1 MMEEKTIF
9 KKVVNTNG
17 VFSCDELDITV
28 EEWKKVLQDSLVYN
42 NYKLWLARFYQEVE
56 HKATCK
62 YMGEKYK
69 CSSQTPNS
77 VITKF
82 GIAARKILN
91 RFEIQEADGS
101 QTYWVIP
108 MKKGQT
114 VSGAFEWTMRDELVQ
129 AMEELGMTDPEEFEK
144 KTSFTWIPFY
154 TEMAEKLLKYKDNRD
169 ELVKIVY
176 GMDNE
181 YINYFKDDKK
191 EKFQDLHPFAFFC
204 IFNRQIST
212 QKRLKI
218 CSYLKEKL
226 EIKTDLPIDFT
237 GIPFVNN
244 QNSWWGMPWT
254 KNDAK
259 EDININWKLFEI
271 SQRIEIDNKNF
282 GDSFNFVLSR
292 GGTKRSLTMALYWI
306 RPYEFMPLDA
316 NSREYLQKIGINVFD
331 EKDLNGQNYLD
342 LCELIKDKIA
352 NNEIKE
358 KSIPE
363 ISNNAWLK
371 EPQGDTQM
379 TQEKSLVSKYTDLL
393 RNTKN
398 IILTGAPG
406 TGKTFMAKQIA
417 KELGCEDDNIG
428 FVQFH
433 PSYDYTDFVEGL
445 RPTDK
450 DGNGNV
456 GFERRDGVFKK
467 FCEKAIL
474 SSSVTEDIWKEL
486 NENPTIWK
494 VSLEKTGDNP
504 TRTDCL
510 KNGYIRLGWANYG
523 DVADFSN
530 FSGYTELGGSVVL
543 VAFQSKMK
551 VGDIV
556 LSCYSAT
563 EIDAVGIV
571 TGDYEY
577 RPEGGDYPRYRTVKW
592 IVKGIKENIVEK
604 NHGKTLT
611 LASVYKLSVSIK
623 DVFDIVEKNSTNQ
636 TLSSDSQEKTSN
648 SPYVFIIDEINRGE
662 VAKIFGE
669 LFYCVDPGYRGEK
682 GKINTQYQNLINE
695 NNIFHSGF
703 FIPENVYIIG
713 TMNDIDRS
721 VESMDFA
728 FRRRFSWIEVKASDT
743 VDMLD
748 SELSAELAEEAK
760 KRMIRLNKAIWDEKE
775 KKGIEGLNEAYHI
788 GASYFLKLKNYNGDF
803 ESLWE
808 YHIKGILQE
817 YLRGSGNEAKIAE
830 LKAAYDKE
838 EEN

>member
-17 VFSCDELDITV
+17 VISCDELDITV

-144 KTSFTWIPFY
+144 KASFTWIPFY

-417 KELGCEDDNIG
+417 KELGCKDDNIG

-467 FCEKAIL
+467 FCEKALKNLVDSNKTIIQIQKELSWQEKLMIFIDESIDDRRFYALSKNGKIGIENYHEDIIYIQLPDNPVHKSDQIHISKLLKILNSEEEFDRAIDVERYLNGYHSAEYSYLLAIYKAIRDFNFSSFEL
-474 SSSVTEDIWKEL
+474 SSKE
-486 NENPTIWK
+486 I
-494 VSLEKTGDNP
+494 
-504 TRTDCL
+504 
-510 KNGYIRLGWANYG
+510 
-523 DVADFSN
+523 
-530 FSGYTELGGSVVL
+530 
-543 VAFQSKMK
+543 
-551 VGDIV
+551 
-556 LSCYSAT
+556 
-563 EIDAVGIV
+563 
-571 TGDYEY
+571 
-577 RPEGGDYPRYRTVKW
+577 
-592 IVKGIKENIVEK
+592 IK
-604 NHGKTLT
+604 
-611 LASVYKLSVSIK
+611 
-623 DVFDIVEKNSTNQ
+623 
-636 TLSSDSQEKTSN
+636 QEKKN
-648 SPYVFIIDEINRGE
+648 FVFIIDEINRGE

-669 LFYCVDPGYRGEK
+669 LFYSVDPGYRVTSDDLNAIK
-682 GKINTQYQNLINE
+682 NDNKTITTIKTQYANLETEGNE
-695 NNIFHSGF
+695 FDKALGTSDFGHF

-748 SELSAELAEEAK
+748 PKYDDNGELIAGLEKNLAEKAK
-760 KRMIRLNKAIWDEKE
+760 LRMENLNAAIWDEKE
-775 KKGIEGLNEAYHI
+775 NKGIEGLNEAYHI
-788 GASYFLKLKNYNGDF
+788 GASYFLKLNNYDGDF
-803 ESLWE
+803 DKLWE

-830 LKAAYDKE
+830 LKAAYDRD
-838 EEN
+838 EENNGK

>member
-17 VFSCDELDITV
+17 IYSCDELDITV

-69 CSSQTPNS
+69 CSSQTPNI

-144 KTSFTWIPFY
+144 KASFTWIPFY

-271 SQRIEIDNKNF
+271 SQRIDIDNKNF
-282 GDSFNFVLSR
+282 GDSFDFVLSR

-306 RPYEFMPLDA
+306 RPYEFIPLDA

-331 EKDLNGQNYLD
+331 EKELNGQNYLD

-379 TQEKSLVSKYTDLL
+379 TQEDTLVSKYTDLL

-406 TGKTFMAKQIA
+406 TGKTYLAKQIA

-445 RPTDK
+445 RPKQSDNS
-450 DGNGNV
+450 DQI
-456 GFERRDGVFKK
+456 GFERKDGVFKD
-467 FCEKAIL
+467 FCARALKESYRENNENVDNFEECWERL
-474 SSSVTEDIWKEL
+474 VEEL
-486 NENPTIWK
+486 NENNYIDI
-494 VSLEKTGDNP
+494 SLLSGKGNLRVELNEYGTGLANRTYENDDYQEGNWISGKSKFFSKDQLYNIYQGLPGVPAGGHDN
-504 TRTDCL
+504 
-510 KNGYIRLGWANYG
+510 
-523 DVADFSN
+523 
-530 FSGYTELGGSVVL
+530 
-543 VAFQSKMK
+543 
-551 VGDIV
+551 
-556 LSCYSAT
+556 
-563 EIDAVGIV
+563 
-571 TGDYEY
+571 Y
-577 RPEGGDYPRYRTVKW
+577 RKA
-592 IVKGIKENIVEK
+592 IVEYMKK
-604 NHGKTLT
+604 NLGLLDYKKTEST
-611 LASVYKLSVSIK
+611 QKTK
-623 DVFDIVEKNSTNQ
+623 KNF
-636 TLSSDSQEKTSN
+636 
-648 SPYVFIIDEINRGE
+648 VFIIDEINRGE

-682 GKINTQYQNLINE
+682 GRISTQYQNLVTCGE
-695 NNIFHSGF
+695 FQKGF

-728 FRRRFSWIEVKASDT
+728 FRRRFTWTEVKASDT
-743 VDMLD
+743 QYMLD
-748 SELSAELAEEAK
+748 AELDAVLADEAK
-760 KRMIRLNKAIWDEKE
+760 RRMKNLNDAIWSWDENKKE
-775 KKGIEGLNEAYHI
+775 SKGIDGLNEAYHI
-788 GASYFLKLKNYNGDF
+788 GASYFLKLKNYDGDF
-803 ESLWE
+803 NSLWE

-817 YLRGSGNEAKIAE
+817 YLRGNPNGKLDD
-830 LKAAYDKE
+830 LKAAYDRE
-838 EEN
+838 EEKKDGE